1 MRSNRTGRTKQSG
14 LKQAFQAASKFYSDP
29 FFSREGVIFTIVVV
43 KTVVKIRGKLAGQ
56 VAYTEV
62 RNIIK

>member
-14 LKQAFQAASKFYSDP
+14 LKQAFQAAPKFYNNP

-43 KTVVKIRGKLAGQ
+43 KTVVKIRGKLARQ
-56 VAYTEV
+56 VKGTVAAY
-62 RNIIK
+62 